1 MISDITGNVG
11 SLYPLHP
18 LEIAMLAESYEFLKS
33 MLTTPSVTGFE
44 QPVARIVRKRM
55 QPFSDKITTD
65 LHGNTIVALNPG
77 GSPRVMLAGHI
88 DQIGLMVKYVNDEGF
103 IYFGAVGGV
112 DLAVLPGSKLTIHG
126 THGPVDGVIGRKPI
140 HLMKAEERN
149 GAKLEIQD
157 LWIDIGA
164 KDKAAALEKVSV
176 GDIVTYALG
185 VTKLGDDFIAGA
197 GMDDK
202 VGAFVVME
210 ALRICHEKRAS
221 LKCALFSVATVQ
233 EEIGLRGAHTSSF
246 GVDPTVGIAVDV
258 THATDNPGADKKQVG
273 EAALG
278 KGPTISFGANINP
291 MVAQLMVE
299 AGKSHDLPYQR
310 QAAPGATGTDAN
322 AMQLARAGVA
332 TGLIGIPN
340 RYMHT
345 QVEVVSLT
353 DLENSAALLA
363 ETILKIGPDT
373 DFIPR

>member
-1 MISDITGNVG
+1 
-11 SLYPLHP
+11 
-18 LEIAMLAESYEFLKS
+18 MLSESYEFLQS

-55 QPFSDKITTD
+55 QPFADKITTD
-65 LHGNTIVALNPG
+65 VHGNTIVALNPAA
-77 GSPRVMLAGHI
+77 SPRVMLAGHI
-88 DQIGLMVKYVNDEGF
+88 DQIGLMVKYISDEGF
-103 IYFGAVGGV
+103 IYFAAVGGV

-126 THGPVDGVIGRKPI
+126 ASGSVDGVIGRKPI

-149 GAKLEIQD
+149 GAKLETHD

-221 LKCALFSVATVQ
+221 LKCALYSVATVQ
-233 EEIGLRGAHTSSF
+233 EEIGLRGAHTSTF
-246 GVDPTVGIAVDV
+246 GIDPQVGIAVDV
-258 THATDNPGADKKQVG
+258 THATDNPGAEKKQVG
-273 EAALG
+273 EATLG
-278 KGPTISFGANINP
+278 KGPTISFGANINIP
-291 MVAQLMVE
+291 LVNLMVQTAKE
-299 AGKSHDLPYQR
+299 NDRPYQR
-310 QAAPGATGTDAN
+310 QAAPGGTGTDAN
-322 AMQLARAGVA
+322 AMQLSRAGVA

-363 ETILKIGPDT
+363 DIILKITPET
-373 DFIPR
+373 DFTPR

>member
-1 MISDITGNVG
+1 MQS
-11 SLYPLHP
+11 
-18 LEIAMLAESYEFLKS
+18 ESYDFLHS

-44 QPVARIVRKRM
+44 QPVARIVRRRM
-55 QPFSDKITTD
+55 QPFADKITTD
-65 LHGNTIVALNPG
+65 LHGNTIVALNPSA
-77 GSPRVMLAGHI
+77 SPRVMLAGHI
-88 DQIGLMVKYVNDEGF
+88 DQIGLMVKYIADEGF
-103 IYFGAVGGV
+103 IYFAAVGGV

-126 THGPVDGVIGRKPI
+126 AKGPVDGVIGRKPI

-149 GAKLEIQD
+149 GAKLETHD

-164 KDKAAALEKVSV
+164 KDKAAAMEKVAV
-176 GDIVTYALG
+176 GDCVTYSLG

-210 ALRICHEKRAS
+210 ALRLCHEKRS
-221 LKCALFSVATVQ
+221 SMKCALFAVATVQ
-233 EEIGLRGAHTSSF
+233 EEIGLRGAHTSAF

-258 THATDNPGADKKQVG
+258 THATDNPGAEKKQVG
-273 EAALG
+273 EATLG

-291 MVAQLMVE
+291 VVVQMMLDAAKE
-299 AGKSHDLPYQR
+299 HDRPYQR

-345 QVEVVSLT
+345 QVEVVSLS

-363 ETILKIGPDT
+363 DMILKIGPDT
-373 DFIPR
+373 DFAPR

>member
-1 MISDITGNVG
+1 
-11 SLYPLHP
+11 
-18 LEIAMLAESYEFLKS
+18 MLAESYEFLQS

-55 QPFSDKITTD
+55 QPFADKITTD

-77 GSPRVMLAGHI
+77 ATPRVMLAGHI
-88 DQIGLMVKYVNDEGF
+88 DQIGLMVKYVSDEGF
-103 IYFGAVGGV
+103 IYFAAVGGV

-126 THGPVDGVIGRKPI
+126 AAGPVPGVIGRKPI

-149 GAKLEIQD
+149 GAKLETHD

-164 KDKAAALEKVSV
+164 KDKAAALEKVAV
-176 GDIVTYALG
+176 GDPVTYTLG
-185 VTKLGDDFIAGA
+185 ITKLGDDLIAGA

-210 ALRICHEKRAS
+210 ALRLCHEKRAS

-233 EEIGLRGAHTSSF
+233 EEIGLRGAHTSAF

-273 EAALG
+273 EATLG
-278 KGPTISFGANINP
+278 KGPTVSFGPNINP
-291 MVAQLMVE
+291 VVAQLMVDAAKE
-299 AGKSHDLPYQR
+299 HDHPYQR

-332 TGLIGIPN
+332 TGLIGVPN

-345 QVEVVSLT
+345 QVEVVSLS

-363 ETILKIGPDT
+363 DMILKIGPDT
-373 DFIPR
+373 DFTPR

>member
-1 MISDITGNVG
+1 
-11 SLYPLHP
+11 
-18 LEIAMLAESYEFLKS
+18 MLSESYEFLQS

-55 QPFSDKITTD
+55 AGLSDKITTD
-65 LHGNTIVALNPG
+65 LHGNTIVALNPEA
-77 GSPRVMLAGHI
+77 SPRVMLAGHI
-88 DQIGLMVKYVNDEGF
+88 DQIGLMVKYINDEGF

-112 DLAVLPGSKLTIHG
+112 DLAVLPGSKLTIHSAN
-126 THGPVDGVIGRKPI
+126 GPVDGVIGRKPI

-149 GAKLEIQD
+149 GSKLDLQD

-164 KDKAAALEKVSV
+164 KDKAAALEKVAV
-176 GDIVTYALG
+176 GDPVTYLLG
-185 VTKLGDDFIAGA
+185 ITRLGDDLIAGA

-210 ALRICHEKRAS
+210 ALRLCHERRSS
-221 LKCALFSVATVQ
+221 LKCALFAVATVQ
-233 EEIGLRGAHTSSF
+233 EEIGLRGAHTSAF
-246 GVDPTVGIAVDV
+246 GIDPTVGIAVDV
-258 THATDNPGADKKQVG
+258 THATDNPGAEKKQVG
-273 EAALG
+273 EASLG
-278 KGPTISFGANINP
+278 KGPTISFGPNINP
-291 MVAQLMVE
+291 MVSQLLVQ

-322 AMQLARAGVA
+322 AIQLARAGVA

-345 QVEVVSLT
+345 QVEVVSLK

-363 ETILKIGPDT
+363 EMILSIEPNT
-373 DFIPR
+373 DFVPR

>member
-1 MISDITGNVG
+1 
-11 SLYPLHP
+11 
-18 LEIAMLAESYEFLKS
+18 MLAESYEFLHA
-33 MLTTPSVTGFE
+33 MLSAPSVTGFE

-55 QPFSDKITTD
+55 QGFADKITTD
-65 LHGNTIVALNPG
+65 LHGNTIVALNPTA
-77 GSPRVMLAGHI
+77 SPRVMLAGHI
-88 DQIGLMVKYVNDEGF
+88 DQIGLMVKYINDEGF
-103 IYFGAVGGV
+103 IYFAAVGGV
-112 DLAVLPGSKLTIHG
+112 DLAVLPGSKLTIH
-126 THGPVDGVIGRKPI
+126 TAKGPVEGVIGRKPI

-149 GAKLEIQD
+149 GAKLETQD

-164 KDKAAALEKVSV
+164 KDKAAALEKVTV
-176 GDIVTYALG
+176 GDPVTYVLG
-185 VTKLGDDFIAGA
+185 ITRLGDDLIAGA

-221 LKCALFSVATVQ
+221 MKCALFAVATVQ
-233 EEIGLRGAHTSSF
+233 EEIGLRGAHTSTF
-246 GVDPTVGIAVDV
+246 GIDPTVGIAVDV

-291 MVAQLMVE
+291 MVAQLMVDAAKE
-299 AGKSHDLPYQR
+299 HDRPYQR

-332 TGLIGIPN
+332 TGLIGVPN

-363 ETILKIGPDT
+363 DMILKIGPDT

>member
-103 IYFGAVGGV
+103 IYSGAVGGV